1 MSAVKSRP
9 LEELLEL
16 VSLGSLNDLLERY
29 KVGGDSPE
37 FTVEQINAARIA
49 RDIPYVDGKYSQVH
63 EHPSVVG

>member
-9 LEELLEL
+9 PEELLEL
-16 VSLGSLNDLLERY
+16 VPPGGLNDLLERY

-37 FTVEQINAARIA
+37 FTVEQVNATRIA
-49 RDIPYVDGKYSQVH
+49 RGIPYVDGKDPQVH